1 MSSLS
6 LRNVRRYFGDTH
18 ALDGVDIDIPT
29 GSLTALIGHN
39 GAGKSTLLRILS
51 GADRPDSGSLILD
64 GRTTQFKSPNDALG
78 QGVSA
83 VYQELSMVPGLSVAQ
98 NIFLGHEETSGGFL
112 TRRAM
117 NAQATELCA
126 RFDIPVD
133 VTTLLGELP
142 VAQRQLIEVAAA
154 VNRNARFLLLDEPT
168 TALEASQVDKL
179 LSTVTSIARA
189 ENLGVLLID
198 HKLDEVFAYS
208 DHIVGLANG
217 RRILDGATSELT
229 RQDVVDAIVGSHFE
243 ENTASRRP
251 QKAATI
257 GEPVLTAK
265 GLTTARLT
273 DVNVTARAGEVVALY
288 GLMGAGR
295 TSFLRTVA
303 GLYSAESGSIR
314 LGDHA
319 YAPKSVRA
327 AKRAGIAYVS
337 EERKVDGII
346 PNLGVYD
353 NVGISVLDRFSALGF
368 IDKGKVRHA
377 AAERLASMQTHG
389 DLTKSIASLS
399 GGNQQKALLARAF
412 LQEPKLLLLDE
423 PTKGVDIGAKAEIH
437 ALIRRLA
444 SESGTAVIVVTSEE
458 EEALTLP
465 DSIYIFQDGTC
476 SRGRLDPADLT
487 VADLK
492 KLAWLEETPAP

>member
-1 MSSLS
+1 
-6 LRNVRRYFGDTH
+6 
-18 ALDGVDIDIPT
+18 
-29 GSLTALIGHN
+29 
-39 GAGKSTLLRILS
+39 
-51 GADRPDSGSLILD
+51 
-64 GRTTQFKSPNDALG
+64 
-78 QGVSA
+78 
-83 VYQELSMVPGLSVAQ
+83 
-98 NIFLGHEETSGGFL
+98 
-112 TRRAM
+112 
-117 NAQATELCA
+117 
-126 RFDIPVD
+126 
-133 VTTLLGELP
+133 
-142 VAQRQLIEVAAA
+142 
-154 VNRNARFLLLDEPT
+154 
-168 TALEASQVDKL
+168 
-179 LSTVTSIARA
+179 
-189 ENLGVLLID
+189 
-198 HKLDEVFAYS
+198 
-208 DHIVGLANG
+208 
-217 RRILDGATSELT
+217 
-229 RQDVVDAIVGSHFE
+229 
-243 ENTASRRP
+243 
-251 QKAATI
+251 
-257 GEPVLTAK
+257 
-265 GLTTARLT
+265 
-273 DVNVTARAGEVVALY
+273 
-288 GLMGAGR
+288 
-295 TSFLRTVA
+295 
-303 GLYSAESGSIR
+303 
-314 LGDHA
+314 
-319 YAPKSVRA
+319 VRA